1 MVGLGDL
8 FTTSVTLDD
17 VSNRK
22 LHPEPYLKATEL
34 VGAEPSVCLIFED
47 SIAGFKAAR
56 AAGIM
61 CVGVGDVALSAE
73 GDDALDM
80 VISSFVGFD
89 ITITISDRI
98 RGISYLRYEWLR
110 CRFSCRRR
118 S

>member
-17 VSNRK
+17 VSNLK
-22 LHPEPYLKATEL
+22 PHPEPYLKATEL

-89 ITITISDRI
+89 ITISDRI